1 MANTRRI
8 FVVGG
13 SGFVGRAICNTALAR
28 GWEVLSLSRHG
39 APDRSTMAQSN
50 LSAHLANDVKW
61 IKGDALRPETFR
73 EHLAGCEAVVHSVGV
88 LMENGYKSLVNLG
101 SHNGASRASAA
112 TYESANRDT
121 ALCVAHVARETP
133 GVKAFAYIS
142 ATDTL
147 PFLDPRYIS
156 TKREVE
162 RELLAH
168 KDQLR
173 PILLRPGFMFSP
185 ARPLTMPIAAGVEAF
200 RTLFHRTPIG
210 CVFKNTPFAKAAV
223 PALRRELVAEAV
235 INAISNPQVSGVLEI
250 SDIERIG
257 KSHQ

>member
-1 MANTRRI
+1 MANARRI

-39 APDRSTMAQSN
+39 APNRSTIAQSN
-50 LSAHLANDVKW
+50 ASANLAKDVQW

-73 EHLAGCEAVVHSVGV
+73 DSLAGCDAVVHSVGV
-88 LMENGYKSLVNLG
+88 LMENGYKALVNIGNRGG
-101 SHNGASRASAA
+101 SSRSSAA

-142 ATDTL
+142 ASDAV

-168 KDQLR
+168 REQLR

-185 ARPLTMPIAAGVEAF
+185 DRPLTIPMAAGVEAF
-200 RTLFHRTPIG
+200 RTLFHRTPVG
-210 CVFKNTPFAKAAV
+210 CVLKNTPFAKAAT
-223 PALRRELVAEAV
+223 PALRRELVAEAI
-235 INAISNPQVSGVLEI
+235 INAIANPQVSGILEI
-250 SDIERIG
+250 ADIERIG
-257 KSHQ
+257 KLHQ

>member
-1 MANTRRI
+1 MATARRI

-13 SGFVGRAICNTALAR
+13 SGFVGRAICSTALAR
-28 GWEVLSLSRHG
+28 GWEVISLSRHG
-39 APDRSTMAQSN
+39 APDRSTIAQSN
-50 LSAHLANDVKW
+50 SFAQLSSGVQW

-73 EHLAGCEAVVHSVGV
+73 DHLAGCDAVVHSVGV
-88 LMENGYKSLVNLG
+88 LMENGYKALINLSNRSG
-101 SHNGASRASAA
+101 PSHASAA

-142 ATDTL
+142 ATDTV

-162 RELLAH
+162 HELLSH
-168 KDQLR
+168 RDQLR
-173 PILLRPGFMFSP
+173 PILLRPSFMFSP
-185 ARPLTMPIAAGVEAF
+185 TRPLTLPMAAGVEAF
-200 RTLFHRTPIG
+200 RTLFYRTPVG
-210 CVFKNTPFAKAAV
+210 CVLKNTPFAKAAV

-235 INAISNPQVSGVLEI
+235 INAIANPQVSGVLEVA
-250 SDIERIG
+250 DIERIG
-257 KSHQ
+257 KLNR